1 MSIPQKKKKSLYL
14 TDRLITHYSITYES
28 ILSSLYYKD
37 IAKIIHVLDILV
49 APIAPSIAYYK
60 TFLASL
66 RDYLQCVSSFWEIR
80 TQFSEKV

>member
-1 MSIPQKKKKSLYL
+1 MSIPH
-14 TDRLITHYSITYES
+14 RLSTHYSITYES

-37 IAKIIHVLDILV
+37 IAKITHVLDILV

-66 RDYLQCVSSFWEIR
+66 RDYLQCIIILGNKNSVLRESLIPYI
-80 TQFSEKV
+80 